1 MKTKKNKIKKN
12 KTKKNKS
19 IKNKKKNKIGGAEN
33 NSTSKCSYYPNIEKN
48 QQHELLTQEIDQRII
63 ESIERVKRIQPD
75 ILHIIIGGNCT
86 PGNEY
91 YNDCINS
98 REVTRNY
105 SGNYFV
111 INIDPESST
120 GSSPERSPE
129 RSPGSS
135 PRSSPE
141 RSPGTEDR
149 FLNLNY
155 FHSKEVD
162 CTYNLKLREL
172 IIDILTRNTNAIVL
186 IDNQIFLYRE
196 PDGGDEMINYLEP
209 FAKIDNIEESFSSS
223 VGGLK
228 MSSKQPSLNEDFFG
242 ELNKHQ
248 QNRIIFSSY
257 LKSRSDLI
265 CPGKSGGKLR
275 GKTTFMK
282 YYYYLCELCGKEP
295 LKVKELKQKTILL
308 EYPNVLKLLIETK
321 LKDIGRHFD
330 SGITC

>member
-1 MKTKKNKIKKN
+1 MKTKKNKIKKS

-19 IKNKKKNKIGGAEN
+19 IKNKKKNKIGGAAT

-48 QQHELLTQEIDQRII
+48 QQHELLTQEIDQGII
-63 ESIERVKRIQPD
+63 ESIEKVKGIQPDID

-120 GSSPERSPE
+120 GSSP
-129 RSPGSS
+129 
-135 PRSSPE
+135 
-141 RSPGTEDR
+141 GTEDR

-172 IIDILTRNTNAIVL
+172 IIHILTHNPKAIVL

-209 FAKIDNIEESFSSS
+209 FAKIDNIEEF
-223 VGGLK
+223 K
-228 MSSKQPSLNEDFFG
+228 MPSKQPSLNENFFG
-242 ELNKHQ
+242 ELDEDL

-282 YYYYLCELCGKEP
+282 YYYYLCELCGREP
-295 LKVKELKQKTILL
+295 LKVKELKKQKDILL

-330 SGITC
+330 SKITC